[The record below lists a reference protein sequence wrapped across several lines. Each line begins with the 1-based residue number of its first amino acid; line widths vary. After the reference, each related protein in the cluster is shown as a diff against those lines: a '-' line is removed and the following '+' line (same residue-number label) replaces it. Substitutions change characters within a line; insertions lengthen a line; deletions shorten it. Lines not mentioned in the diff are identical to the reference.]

1 MLYYKEECYNIT
13 GAAMKVHKVLGAGF
27 LEAVYQEAFE
37 IELQRRGIPYK
48 REQEI
53 RVVYDGIE
61 LQQKYK
67 ADFICYDDI
76 VVELKATSSLKDVH
90 YAQVLNYLKATGC
103 KLGLLISFGQQEEL
117 LWKRIVL

>member
-1 MLYYKEECYNIT
+1 MIYYKNECYDII

-76 VVELKATSSLKDVH
+76 VVELKATSSLEDVH

-103 KLGLLISFGQQEEL
+103 KLGLLISFGRQEEL

>member
-1 MLYYKEECYNIT
+1 MLYYKEECYNVI
-13 GAAMKVHKVLGAGF
+13 GAAMKVHQILGAGF

-37 IELQRRGIPYK
+37 VELQRRDIPFT

-53 RVVYDGIE
+53 RIHYDGIE

-67 ADFICYDDI
+67 ADFICYNDI
-76 VVELKATSSLKDVH
+76 VVELKATSSLEDAH

-103 KLGLLISFGQQEEL
+103 KLGLLICFGQQEEL
-117 LWKRIVL
+117 LWKRIVF

>member
-1 MLYYKEECYNIT
+1 MIYYKNECYDII

-27 LEAVYQEAFE
+27 LEAVYQEAFG

-76 VVELKATSSLKDVH
+76 VVELKATSSLEDVH

-103 KLGLLISFGQQEEL
+103 KLGLLISFGRQEEL

>member
-1 MLYYKEECYNIT
+1 
-13 GAAMKVHKVLGAGF
+13 MKVHKVLGAGF

-76 VVELKATSSLKDVH
+76 VVELKATSSLEDVH

>member
-1 MLYYKEECYNIT
+1 
-13 GAAMKVHKVLGAGF
+13 MKVHKVLGAGF

-48 REQEI
+48 REQET

-76 VVELKATSSLKDVH
+76 VVELKATSSLEDVH

-103 KLGLLISFGQQEEL
+103 KLGLLISFGRQEEL